1 MSKSKSARAALRAAF
16 PHTVPVLTGFGFLGL
31 TYGVYMSAQG
41 FNFLYPF
48 LISLTVFGGS
58 LQFVAV
64 NLLLGAF
71 APLQALAVS
80 LALQARHLFYGISML
95 DRFKGTGAKKPYL
108 IFGMCD
114 ESFAINHSATIP
126 DGIDR
131 GWFMFWVTLLN
142 QSYWVIASALGGL
155 LGSLITFDTTGIDFV
170 MTAMFVVILLEQIL
184 KERSLYT
191 AAIGVSASLLA
202 LVLFGAD
209 KFLIPA
215 MIVIIAALSALRRP
229 LEKTFSKQRVADKTE
244 SEGEL

>member
-1 MSKSKSARAALRAAF
+1 MSKSKTKLAALRAAF

-71 APLQALAVS
+71 APLEALAVS

-95 DRFKGTGAKKPYL
+95 ERFKGTGAKKLYL

-114 ESFAINHSATIP
+114 ESFAINHSAKIP
-126 DGIDR
+126 EGIDR

-155 LGSLITFDTTGIDFV
+155 LGSLVSFDTTGIDFV

-184 KERSLYT
+184 KERSVYT
-191 AAIGVSASLLA
+191 AAIGISASLFS

-215 MIVIIAALSALRRP
+215 MIIIIAALTVLCKP
-229 LEKTFSKQRVADKTE
+229 LSRKLADVE
-244 SEGEL
+244 SEVEL

>member
-1 MSKSKSARAALRAAF
+1 MSKAKSARAALRAAF
-16 PHTVPVLTGFGFLGL
+16 PHTIPVLTGFGFLGL
-31 TYGVYMSAQG
+31 TYGVYMAAQG

-71 APLQALAVS
+71 APLEALAVS

-95 DRFKGTGAKKPYL
+95 DRFKGTGIKKPYL

-114 ESFAINHSATIP
+114 ESFAINHTANIP
-126 DGIDR
+126 EGIDR

-155 LGSLITFDTTGIDFV
+155 LGSLISFDTTGIDFV

-184 KERSLYT
+184 KERSVYT
-191 AAIGVSASLLA
+191 AAIGVSASLFS

-215 MIVIIAALSALRRP
+215 MIIIIAALSVLRKP
-229 LEKTFSKQRVADKTE
+229 LSRKYAHME
-244 SEGEL
+244 SEVEL